1 MAQPAGIVQVAGARE
16 LRRSLKAAGDD
27 LSDLK
32 AAHKQAAEIGVRAV
46 KIIVPIGTG
55 PNGGRLAASVRGAGT
70 TTAAIIRAGKKNV
83 PYAGAVH
90 WGRKMWPSMISTPNP
105 PRKRV
110 YSFIKPRLFIVDGV
124 TDVEPAWVAVYEKA
138 LEEALDKVKG
148 T

>member
-46 KIIVPIGTG
+46 QPIT
-55 PNGGRLAASVRGAGT
+55 PVRTGRLAASVRGAGT
-70 TTAAIIRAGKKNV
+70 TTAAIIRAGKKAV

>member
-1 MAQPAGIVQVAGARE
+1 MAQPAGIVQVEGARE

-46 KIIVPIGTG
+46 QPIT
-55 PNGGRLAASVRGAGT
+55 PVLTGRLAASVRGAGT
-70 TTAAIIRAGKKNV
+70 TTAAIIRAGKKAV

-90 WGRKMWPSMISTPNP
+90 WGRKMWPSMISTPNA
-105 PRKRV
+105 PRKLV

>member
-1 MAQPAGIVQVAGARE
+1 MAQPAGIVQVEGARE

-46 KIIVPIGTG
+46 QPIT
-55 PNGGRLAASVRGAGT
+55 PVLTGRLAASVRGAGT
-70 TTAAIIRAGKKNV
+70 TTAAIIRAGKKAV

-124 TDVEPAWVAVYEKA
+124 TDVEPAWGIIPAHA
-138 LEEALDKVKG
+138 G
-148 T
+148 STMWSRNG